1 MRTMK
6 TFQTTIDI
14 RGDAAAVWAVL
25 TDLDQYPVWNSTVE
39 RVEGR
44 IAPGSRLTIY
54 PKVNPGRAFPLTVTD
69 WAQPERM
76 TWHGGMPLGLFAG
89 ARTFQLTPVDR
100 GLVRFTMRET
110 YSGLLAPL
118 ITRSI
123 PDLQPAFE
131 QFAADLRRR
140 VERAA

>member
-1 MRTMK
+1 MK
-6 TFQTTIDI
+6 AFQTTINI
-14 RGDAAAVWAVL
+14 RGDTASVWAVL
-25 TDLDQYPVWNSTVE
+25 TDLAQYPVWNSTVD

-44 IAPGSRLTIY
+44 IAPGSRLTVY
-54 PKVNPGRAFPLTVTD
+54 VKVNPGRAFPLTVTD
-69 WAQPERM
+69 WAPPERM

-89 ARTFQLTPVDR
+89 ERTFELAPQER

-131 QFAADLRRR
+131 QFAADLKRR
-140 VERAA
+140 VEGAA